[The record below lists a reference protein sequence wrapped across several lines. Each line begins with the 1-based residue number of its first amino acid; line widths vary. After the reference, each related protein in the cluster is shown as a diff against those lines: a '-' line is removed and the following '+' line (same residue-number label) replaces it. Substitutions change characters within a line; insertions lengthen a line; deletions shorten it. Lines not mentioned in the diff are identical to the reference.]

1 MSTWAF
7 RVIGCTLLMAVAWL
21 PADGQREPPP
31 ADARIAPPPPNYVRQ
46 HIDAGDGL
54 QDGQVAALAQT
65 PDGYLWVGTRR
76 GLARYDGV
84 TFTAYTPEGYPALRS
99 GAINALTVDPQGPL
113 WISTAQGLI
122 RQEHGVF
129 QRVPDSEI
137 PRRSTW
143 KLLRTRSGR
152 LFAVGA
158 FGVRVQKDGR
168 FVPIPGIDA
177 YLYGILQDPAGRIWV
192 AGRRYLAVF
201 DESGDNLRIAE
212 NTDDRRFF
220 DLALDGSGR
229 VWVGD
234 RLGLS
239 QVEVSGSTIRVVRQ
253 IPTNEGTRLAEVWAL
268 AKDADG
274 HLWLGTSTRGVLLWD
289 GERLRAPERPAS
301 GARDP
306 IWALLLDSRRRMW
319 AGTADGFTRFTRSPF
334 ELVVDGMA
342 NRSTWSIRS
351 DRNGTTW
358 AMTDD
363 GELWQLAGERWMKRT
378 PPTRVERPAL
388 NTWPLRQGGLLVS
401 DDEGTAY
408 VVSATGVRRTALGR
422 IPSGVSISSNYE
434 DRDGSLWSLTDS
446 GVYRYRDGITTNM
459 SGPLGLAPDDRPAVL
474 WRDAAERLLV
484 GRPYLTRLD
493 GRTRIR
499 IGPEQGLTDPDV
511 TALYE
516 DGDRLWIGTADSG
529 LFVLHGDQVTHLGP
543 RDRHLRLGINGIG
556 QDSRGFFWLTTSS
569 GLLRVARSQLEAAI
583 ASPTAPVSV
592 RLFDRADGLP
602 TLEFFGEN
610 QRQLTVD
617 SAGRIWLPSYAGPVR
632 LDPTAIPDDATPPEV
647 RIERVDADGTPFDR
661 ADTVTLAGH
670 PRQVSVTFAAT
681 NANVP
686 QRVRASYRIVGLDSA
701 WTDIGRRRAIS
712 FGPLS
717 GGRYTIE
724 IRVAE
729 EGGAWSP
736 QVGRLLI
743 EVPLAWRE
751 RAWFYPVLVLLLAVM
766 VTAFIRWRVAASER
780 RTLQL
785 EAVVAERTAALAQS
799 RDQLEVRVAER
810 TAALAQQL
818 EERTRL
824 EQRLAIARKL
834 ESLGRLAGGV
844 SHEINNA
851 LTSVLG
857 FAQLAELSSGDNE
870 AVRADL
876 QEVARA
882 GRRAADITQ
891 QLLAFAKRQHT
902 ELAPVTIERVIT
914 ELSRSLEQLLSP
926 AMTLTVDVAPDLPP
940 ILADRSQLE
949 QLVVNLVKNARDAS
963 PPDGNIRV
971 AVSGTTLADSTAIR
985 DQLLPA
991 GDYVC
996 LMVRDHGSG
1005 IAPEILDQLFDPF
1018 FTTKDLNVGTGLG
1031 LAVCQGIAAR
1041 HQGAIEVESTVG
1053 GPTTFRVL
1061 IPVRD
1066 TLVTELPPVTASA
1079 HGTETILLVDDEAG
1093 IRKVAAR
1100 ILSLHGYRVI
1110 DAADGELALEAYRHS
1125 GDTIDAVVTD
1135 VMMPRMTGLELARR
1149 LRRVRPSL
1157 PIVFFSGFTGHN
1169 EADLEQIRSLGPL
1182 LPKPFTPETLTRA
1195 LRSALD
1201 AAAPR

>member
-1 MSTWAF
+1 M
-7 RVIGCTLLMAVAWL
+7 GLLLAGGGWRLTAQGKPSPDAAPAVAS
-21 PADGQREPPP
+21 
-31 ADARIAPPPPNYVRQ
+31 PNYVRQ

-54 QDGQVAALAQT
+54 EDGQVAALAQT
-65 PDGYLWVGTRR
+65 PDGYLWIGTRR

-84 TFTAYTPEGYPALRS
+84 AFTPFTPEAYPELRS
-99 GAINALTVDPQGPL
+99 GAINALTVDPRGPL

-122 RQEHGVF
+122 AYEGGRF
-129 QRVPDSEI
+129 QRVPESEI
-137 PRRSTW
+137 PRQSTW
-143 KLLRTRSGR
+143 KLLRTRAGR
-152 LFAVGA
+152 LFAIGA
-158 FGVRVQKDGR
+158 FGVRVQSGGR
-168 FVPIPGIDA
+168 FVPVPGIDA
-177 YLYGILQDPAGRIWV
+177 YLYGILQDRSGRIWV
-192 AGRRYLAVF
+192 AGRRYLATF
-201 DESGDNLRIAE
+201 DESGQNLRVAA
-212 NTDDRRFF
+212 NTEDRRYF
-220 DLALDGSGR
+220 DLTLDGSGR

-239 QVEVSGSTIRVVRQ
+239 HVEESAGTIRTVRL
-253 IPTNEGTRLAEVWAL
+253 IPTNERTRLAEVWAL
-268 AKDADG
+268 ATDADG
-274 HLWLGTSTRGVLLWD
+274 QVWLGTSTRGVLHWD
-289 GERLRAPERPAS
+289 GQRLRVPERPAS

-306 IWALLLDSRRRMW
+306 IWSLLRDVRGRMW
-319 AGTADGFTRFTRSPF
+319 AGTADGFTRYTRSPF
-334 ELVVDGMA
+334 ELVVDGLA
-342 NRSTWSIRS
+342 NRSTWSIRI
-351 DRNGTTW
+351 DRSGTTW
-358 AMTDD
+358 ATTDD
-363 GELWQLAGERWMKRT
+363 GELWQLTGDRWKNRT

-388 NTWPLRQGGLLVS
+388 NTWPLRAGGLLVS

-408 VVSATGVRRTALGR
+408 VVSASGTRRTELGQ
-422 IPSGVSISSNYE
+422 IPRTLAITAHFE
-434 DRDGSLWSLTDS
+434 DTDGSVWSMTDS
-446 GVYRYRDGITTNM
+446 GVYRYRDGITSKMNRA
-459 SGPLGLAPDDRPAVL
+459 LGLAPEDRPTVL
-474 WRDAAERLLV
+474 WRNARGHLLV
-484 GRPYLTRLD
+484 GRPYLTRQD
-493 GRTRIR
+493 GRTTKR
-499 IGPEQGLTDPDV
+499 IGPDQGLTDPDV

-516 DGDRLWIGTADSG
+516 DGPHLWIGTADSG
-529 LFVLHGDQVTHLGP
+529 LFVLHGDTVTYLGS
-543 RDRHLRLGINGIG
+543 RDRHLRLGINGMG
-556 QDSRGFFWLTTSS
+556 RDDRGYFWLTTSS
-569 GLLRVARSQLEAAI
+569 GLLRVARAQLEAAI
-583 ASPTAPVSV
+583 TSPTAPVSV

-602 TLEFFGEN
+602 TLEFFGDN
-610 QRQLTVD
+610 QSQLTIDARGSV
-617 SAGRIWLPSYAGPVR
+617 WLPSYAGPVR

-647 RIERVDADGTPFDR
+647 RIERVEADGIEFRTRDM
-661 ADTVTLAGH
+661 VTLREH
-670 PRQVSVTFAAT
+670 PRRVNVTFAAT

-686 QRVRASYRIVGLDSA
+686 LRVRASYRILGLDTA
-701 WTDIGRRRAIS
+701 WTNLDRRRAIT

-717 GGRYTIE
+717 GGQYTVE

-729 EGGAWSP
+729 EGGSWSP
-736 QVGRLLI
+736 EVGRLVVD
-743 EVPLAWRE
+743 VPLAWRE
-751 RAWFYPVLVLLLAVM
+751 RRWFYPLLGLLLTLM
-766 VTAFIRWRVAASER
+766 VTGFIRWRVAAADR
-780 RTLQL
+780 RARQL

-799 RDQLEVRVAER
+799 RDQLEVRVSER

-818 EERTRL
+818 DERTRL

-857 FAQLAELSSGDNE
+857 FAQLAELSAGDNE

-902 ELAPVTIERVIT
+902 ELASVAIDRVMT
-914 ELSRSLEQLLSP
+914 DLTRSLEQLLPPGMS
-926 AMTLTVDVAPDLPP
+926 LTVDVAPELPP
-940 ILADRSQLE
+940 IQADRSQLE

-963 PPDGNIRV
+963 PPDGTIRV
-971 AVSGTTLADSTAIR
+971 TVTSTTLADGTAIR

-991 GDYVC
+991 GAYLCV
-996 LMVRDHGSG
+996 MVRDHGSG

-1018 FTTKDLNVGTGLG
+1018 FTTKDLHVGTGLG

-1041 HQGAIEVESTVG
+1041 HHGAIDVESVVG

-1066 TLVTELPPVTASA
+1066 ARPTELPPAVTSA
-1079 HGTETILLVDDEAG
+1079 HGTETVLLVDDEAG

-1110 DAADGELALEAYRHS
+1110 DAADGEAALEAYRSS

-1135 VMMPRMTGLELARR
+1135 VIMPKMTGLELAKR

-1157 PIVFFSGFTGHN
+1157 PIVFFSGFTGHH

-1182 LPKPFTPETLTRA
+1182 IPKPFTPEALTRT

-1201 AAAPR
+1201 AEAPR